1 MLANFLNSPLFIIA
15 IVSGLGVILVGI
27 GFFLVPTDAKS
38 RLNQYVDNVTGV
50 EAVQSGERHDPFQGF
65 RQRLN
70 SAFSFLSSDEL
81 RIRINSAHWQIS
93 DLEYILLRGLGTVA
107 GFGLGWWTSKSVIGG
122 IGLAVLAYVLPGI
135 LLVRSAEVRRQKFAN
150 QLLDALV
157 LIKGAVQSG
166 YSLLQSLDLVKRE
179 MAAPASEEFERVIRE
194 VQLGLP
200 INQALLNLSTR
211 MQNDDLYLVVTSII
225 INLQVGGNLT
235 TMLTSV
241 TDTIRARIYL
251 FSEIRALTSY
261 ARYAGLLLTLL
272 PFITG
277 LAIFFLNPT
286 YFDKVPQSIISQLM
300 LCGAVVLLIMGNIW
314 MRLIIKIKV

>member
-1 MLANFLNSPLFIIA
+1 MADFLNSPLFIIS
-15 IVSGLGVILVGI
+15 IVSGRGVILVGV
-27 GFFLVPTDAKS
+27 GFFLIPTDAKS

-50 EAVQSGERHDPFQGF
+50 ETAQVGERHDPFQGF

-93 DLEYILLRGLGTVA
+93 DLEYILLRGLGTVL
-107 GFGLGWWTSKSVIGG
+107 GFGLGWWISKSVIGG

-300 LCGAVVLLIMGNIW
+300 LCAAVVLLILGNIW